1 MLNRLW
7 ITIWIFIHSAV
18 FQFEFGVDYLSFMFA
33 VSWNV
38 DLWFC
43 VVKWWRWWGRGLAS
57 PFSHAERIPLRKLLF
72 SMGRNVAWLY

>member
-18 FQFEFGVDYLSFMFA
+18 FQFEFRVDYLFFMFA

-43 VVKWWRWWGRGLAS
+43 VVKWWR
-57 PFSHAERIPLRKLLF
+57 
-72 SMGRNVAWLY
+72 